1 MQITRILILFL
12 IPFLGGCTLSQM
24 DVTQHETW
32 QRSYTAGKLM
42 VDTVR
47 GYTDGM
53 AIVAADKHALQR
65 RVIELNVENFWDRHT
80 SGDGRLVS
88 AASDGSEQPMSRAD
102 VELFMADRQVWL
114 DDLGKSE
121 RNAAAYTSTILSAL
135 GQYGAGLDYLAAEE
149 NKQFEARQSM
159 DAVTREIFA
168 MLGTGVGIAFGATVA
183 P

>member
-1 MQITRILILFL
+1 MRILILFL
-12 IPFLGGCTLSQM
+12 IPLLSTGCAMSRL
-24 DVTQHETW
+24 DVAQHETW

-53 AIVAADKHALQR
+53 AKVATDKHALQR
-65 RVIELNVENFWDRHT
+65 RVIELNAEKFWDRHT
-80 SGDGRLVS
+80 VGGRLVS
-88 AASDGSEQPMSRAD
+88 GAADGSVQPMLRTD
-102 VELFMADRQVWL
+102 VEAFMLVNQQRL

-135 GQYGAGLDYLAAEE
+135 GRYAAGLDYLAAEE

-159 DAVTREIFA
+159 DAVTREIIA
-168 MLGTGVGIAFGATVA
+168 MVGTGVGIAFGAAVA

>member
-1 MQITRILILFL
+1 MRTTRILILFL
-12 IPFLGGCTLSQM
+12 IPALAGCTLSRL
-24 DVTQHETW
+24 DVAQHETW

-53 AIVAADKHALQR
+53 AKVATDKHALQR
-65 RVIELNVENFWDRHT
+65 RVIELNAEKFWDRHT
-80 SGDGRLVS
+80 DGGRLVS
-88 AASDGSEQPMSRAD
+88 QAADGSIQPMLRAD
-102 VELFMADRQVWL
+102 VEAFMAINQTRL
-114 DDLGKSE
+114 ADLGKSE

-135 GQYGAGLDYLAAEE
+135 GRYGAGLDYLAAEE

-159 DAVTREIFA
+159 DASTREIFA
-168 MLGTGVGIAFGATVA
+168 LLGTGVGIAFGAAVA